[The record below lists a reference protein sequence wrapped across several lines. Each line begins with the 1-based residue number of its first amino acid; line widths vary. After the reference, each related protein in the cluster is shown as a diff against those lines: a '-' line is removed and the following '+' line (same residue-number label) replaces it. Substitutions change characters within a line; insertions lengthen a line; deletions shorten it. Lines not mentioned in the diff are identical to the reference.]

1 MYREVRGRNAQGGME
16 KCTVV
21 GWSSSCTCV
30 TDSQTQ
36 SDLQTI
42 KTGAAHL
49 ITVQIL
55 RQQPTHTY
63 NASLV

>member
-30 TDSQTQ
+30 PDSQTQ
-36 SDLQTI
+36 WHADYKDRCCPPNYGTNSEAT
-42 KTGAAHL
+42 TY
-49 ITVQIL
+49 
-55 RQQPTHTY
+55 TY